1 MDQQNEARPVEKVL
15 KWRSFFITFLS
26 VLWLFFALYVFPSF
40 NYPDTLDGLKLLDLR
55 FVYTPDDVALLFAQ
69 LGEEG
74 RHTYFKQLLIADMFY
89 PLIYSILLYQILL
102 ILLTATARRRF
113 FLRLSVLPLLAGL
126 ADVLENLNIIGMLTS
141 NPKITTAFLEN
152 SYKTADFFVHT
163 GYPMTGI
170 IEYTGNATDLFVD
183 AAARN
188 FRIKDVTF
196 GGLTTAGDPRWRY

>member
-15 KWRSFFITFLS
+15 KWRSFFIAFLS

-55 FVYTPDDVALLFAQ
+55 FFYTPDDVALLFAQ
-69 LGEEG
+69 LGEDG

-141 NPKITTAFLEN
+141 NPKITTAQTLAGSAFGSAKWLMVL
-152 SYKTADFFVHT
+152 SSLLL
-163 GYPMTGI
+163 I
-170 IEYTGNATDLFVD
+170 LFYLLPLLHLQILKV
-183 AAARN
+183 RKSS
-188 FRIKDVTF
+188 RH
-196 GGLTTAGDPRWRY
+196 